1 MLAVDTSTLI
11 AFLGDGSGEDVELLD
26 QALSSRALYL
36 PPVVLSE
43 ILSDP
48 RLTEAARGVFRKI
61 PLLATTD
68 GYWERAGR
76 NRSKL
81 IAKGLR
87 ARLADTLIAQSC
99 LDSNIALITRDRDFR
114 HFTRICGLELATLN

>member
-1 MLAVDTSTLI
+1 MIALDSSALI
-11 AFLGDGSGEDVELLD
+11 AHLEGRDTVVATAAGLVLAER
-26 QALSSRALYL
+26 QACL

-48 RLTEAARGVFRKI
+48 KLPPKVAALIMALPSLAVTE
-61 PLLATTD
+61 

-76 NRSKL
+76 LRARL
-81 IAKGLR
+81 LAKGFK

-99 LDSNIALITRDRDFR
+99 LDHGVSLVTADRDFR
-114 HFTRICGLELATLN
+114 HFVSLGKLRLFDGA